1 MLSGKLGDVSKEG
14 PLLSSLESWAR
25 YHWRLKGNLLLF
37 PLGETLILFE
47 FELARE
53 AEKVLQEGL
62 RVYKQR
68 PLKLE
73 RCSPTVGC
81 LSESAQPNSF

>member
-1 MLSGKLGDVSKEG
+1 M
-14 PLLSSLESWAR
+14 LSSLESWAR
-25 YHWRLKGNLLLF
+25 YHSRLKGNLSLF

-53 AEKVLQEGL
+53 AEKVLQKGL

-73 RCSPTVGC
+73 RCSPTVGY
-81 LSESAQPNSF
+81 LSESAEPNSF